1 MEPFSLFLQK
11 GKLSQANNGTYVAQS
26 VSVVLLSRNDTEKAP
41 AGIGLNAIISNE
53 ELLESIKRKWKV
65 YEISKSHWQEKLQRT
80 VQMTSDL
87 PPYQL
92 LIDDKPIYTT

>member
-41 AGIGLNAIISNE
+41 AGIGLNTIISNE
-53 ELLESIKRKWKV
+53 ELLESIKRKV
-65 YEISKSHWQEKLQRT
+65 YEISKSHCQEKLQRT

-92 LIDDKPIYTT
+92 LIDDEPIYTT